1 MVNASQ
7 SFESPVFESRIEM
20 APISLIAFLLFCCF
34 FWGGGGKGDVDE
46 NDRVCHEFVEQGC
59 PSAIGMDRH
68 VK

>member
-34 FWGGGGKGDVDE
+34 FWGGGGKETSMKMTV
-46 NDRVCHEFVEQGC
+46 FVM
-59 PSAIGMDRH
+59 SL
-68 VK
+68 

>member
-1 MVNASQ
+1 MLQITFCACWLV
-7 SFESPVFESRIEM
+7 VF
-20 APISLIAFLLFCCF
+20 FG
-34 FWGGGGKGDVDE
+34 GGGGKGDVDE